1 MSKSITTLTLH
12 IIQPED
18 TLESIAKKY
27 QTTVEEIKSLNISL
41 RMNKLTIGM
50 PINVKDNRERKI
62 EIDFNDD
69 NQKKYLLSDS
79 AYLTKELILSN
90 IFFNKGENY
99 IRQSRDKI
107 IENLIKEYKIANIKL
122 KEIIIDLHNLVID
135 FISLLQSKNYDNIKS
150 NSDKIDNSIDELEKI
165 LSSEFSIKSIKYL
178 IKNFIKH
185 WQLYILKVLTLDFE
199 NSERIFD
206 DILQKYRLLTIKKP
220 SA

>member
-199 NSERIFD
+199 KSERIFD